1 MKTEIILREKH
12 VENPQK
18 TKVIILYNNNFY
30 YYRVHSEA
38 YQTSDLLSAGRR

>member
-1 MKTEIILREKH
+1 MKTEIILREKL

-18 TKVIILYNNNFY
+18 TKALILYNNNFY

-38 YQTSDLLSAGRR
+38 CRTSNLLSAGRR